1 MCLIVNGSQ
10 THPKRAKEDIKC
22 MKVVV
27 KSFEDPDNPTF
38 HPIFVNPNFQY
49 TIGKVAKD
57 RTPQSSS
64 PGSDGIDIGLHT
76 FKTDVNGWK
85 RLAKYF
91 ETARR
96 FGTFDQWKRLAKYF
110 ETDRRFGT
118 FDQEWGSV
126 KTEAAV
132 LECVIPKGTL
142 HYEGTAA
149 CILSD
154 EEEKGYVSTK
164 LIPLREVPRS
174 EWENFEE

>member
-38 HPIFVNPNFQY
+38 HPIFVNQDFRY
-49 TIGKVAKD
+49 IIGKVAKD
-57 RTPQSSS
+57 RTPQSGS
-64 PGSDGIDIGLHT
+64 PGSDGINIGLHT

-85 RLAKYF
+85 RLAIYF
-91 ETARR
+91 ENA
-96 FGTFDQWKRLAKYF
+96 
-110 ETDRRFGT
+110 RRFGT
-118 FDQEWGSV
+118 FDQEWGV
-126 KTEAAV
+126 IKTEAAV

-142 HYEGTAA
+142 HYEGTAN
-149 CILSD
+149 CIYGDD
-154 EEEKGYVSTK
+154 EERGYVSTK

-174 EWENFEE
+174 EWEKFEESIFAHRD